1 MNRLW
6 GAGTL
11 LVGLLYHSATAQV
24 IEFESHGLKYQ
35 TLTRSGITVM
45 FAPLPVHVREYAI
58 LQIAVSNGSA
68 GPYIIKPEDFY
79 YLRNGGETI
88 QASPANAVV
97 GMLMQKGSGNDVIKL
112 VNTYENALYGI
123 PNMKS
128 TNGYES
134 RRQAALAFG
143 ASKLRAAATAS
154 AVALVQT
161 KLAPGE
167 TTDGAIFLVT
177 EGKPVGAGHL
187 QVRTNTDLFDFNP
200 TPEAD
205 SRP

>member
-6 GAGTL
+6 GAGML
-11 LVGLLYHSATAQV
+11 LVALLYHPATAQV

-58 LQIAVSNGSA
+58 IQIAVSNGSN

-79 YLRNGGETI
+79 YLRSGGETI

-97 GMLMQKGSGNDVIKL
+97 SMLMQKGSGSDVIKL

-161 KLAPGE
+161 KLAPGQ

-177 EGKPVGAGHL
+177 EGKPIGPGRL

-200 TPEAD
+200 TPEAEP
-205 SRP
+205 RP

>member
-1 MNRLW
+1 MSRLW
-6 GAGTL
+6 CAGAL
-11 LVGLLYHSATAQV
+11 LVCLLYRSATAQV

-35 TLTRSGITVM
+35 TLTRSGVTVM
-45 FAPLPVHVREYAI
+45 FAPLPVRVREYAI

-68 GPYIIKPEDFY
+68 GPYVIKPEDFY
-79 YLRNGGETI
+79 YLRNDGEVIEAT
-88 QASPANAVV
+88 PANAVV
-97 GMLMQKGSGNDVIKL
+97 NMLMQKGTGGDVIKL
-112 VNTYENALYGI
+112 VNTYEAALYGI
-123 PNMKS
+123 PHMKS
-128 TNGYES
+128 TNGFEA

-143 ASKLRAAATAS
+143 SSRLRAAATAS

-161 KLAPGE
+161 KLMPGE

-200 TPEAD
+200 TPE
-205 SRP
+205 PEPHP

>member
-1 MNRLW
+1 MRRLW
-6 GAGTL
+6 WLGAL
-11 LVGLLYHSATAQV
+11 FLGLPYQPTTAQV

-35 TLTRSGITVM
+35 TLTRSGVTVM
-45 FAPLPVHVREYAI
+45 FAALPVRIREYAI

-68 GPYIIKPEDFY
+68 GPYNIKPEDFY

-88 QASPANAVV
+88 EATPADNVV
-97 GMLMQKGSGNDVIKL
+97 SMLMQKGSGSDVIKL
-112 VNTYENALYGI
+112 VSTYENALYGI
-123 PNMKS
+123 PNMRS

-143 ASKLRAAATAS
+143 GSKLRAAATAS
-154 AVALVQT
+154 AVALVKT

-177 EGKPVGAGHL
+177 DGKPVGPGHL
-187 QVRTNTDLFDFNP
+187 QVRTNTDVFDFNAVA
-200 TPEAD
+200 EGE

>member
-1 MNRLW
+1 MLFF
-6 GAGTL
+6 GLFYL
-11 LVGLLYHSATAQV
+11 LATAQV

-58 LQIAVSNGSA
+58 LQVAVSNGSA
-68 GPYIIKPEDFY
+68 GPYVIKPEDFS
-79 YLRNGGETI
+79 YLRNAGETI
-88 QASPANAVV
+88 HASPANSVIS
-97 GMLMQKGSGNDVIKL
+97 MLMQKGSGTDVIKL
-112 VNTYENALYGI
+112 VGTYENALYGI

-143 ASKLRAAATAS
+143 GSKLRAAATAS

-177 EGKPVGAGHL
+177 DGKPVGAGHL
-187 QVRTNTDLFDFNP
+187 QVRTNTDFFDFNP
-200 TPEAD
+200 TPEAEP
-205 SRP
+205 RP

>member
-11 LVGLLYHSATAQV
+11 LMGLLYHPATAQV

-35 TLTRSGITVM
+35 TLTKSGVTVM
-45 FAPLPVHVREYAI
+45 FAPLPVRVREYSI
-58 LQIAVSNGSA
+58 LQIAVSNGST
-68 GPYIIKPEDFY
+68 GPYFIKPEDFY
-79 YLRNGGETI
+79 YIKNGGEII

-97 GMLMQKGSGNDVIKL
+97 SMLMQKGSGSDVIKL
-112 VNTYENALYGI
+112 VSTYENALYGI

-128 TNGYES
+128 TNGFES

-161 KLAPGE
+161 KLARGE

-177 EGKPVGAGHL
+177 EGKPLGGGHL
-187 QVRTNTDLFDFNP
+187 QVRTNTDVFDFNP
-200 TPEAD
+200 TPETEQH
-205 SRP
+205 P

>member
-1 MNRLW
+1 MIRLW
-6 GAGTL
+6 GVGVL
-11 LVGLLYHSATAQV
+11 FLGLVYHPATAQV

-35 TLTRSGITVM
+35 TLTKSGITVM
-45 FAPLPVHVREYAI
+45 FAPLPVRVREYAI
-58 LQIAVSNGSA
+58 LQIAVSNGSP

-79 YLRNGGETI
+79 YLRTGGQAI
-88 QASPANAVV
+88 QASPANSVIS
-97 GMLMQKGSGNDVIKL
+97 MLMQKGSGSDVIKL
-112 VNTYENALYGI
+112 VNTYESALYGI

-161 KLAPGE
+161 KLAPGQ

-187 QVRTNTDLFDFNP
+187 QVRTNTDLFDFNQTAEGDP
-200 TPEAD
+200 
-205 SRP
+205 RP

>member
-6 GAGTL
+6 GAGMLFLAL
-11 LVGLLYHSATAQV
+11 LDHPATAQV

-58 LQIAVSNGSA
+58 LQVAVSNGSA
-68 GPYIIKPEDFY
+68 GPYVIKPEDFY
-79 YLRNGGETI
+79 YLKNGGEI
-88 QASPANAVV
+88 IHASEANSVIA
-97 GMLMQKGSGNDVIKL
+97 MLMQKGSGSDVIKL

-167 TTDGAIFLVT
+167 TTDGAIFMVT
-177 EGKPVGAGHL
+177 DGKPVGAGHL

-200 TPEAD
+200 TPETEP
-205 SRP
+205 RP

>member
-6 GAGTL
+6 GAGVL
-11 LVGLLYHSATAQV
+11 ILGLLYPLATAQV

-35 TLTRSGITVM
+35 TLTRSGVTVM

-58 LQIAVSNGSA
+58 LQLAVSNGSA
-68 GPYIIKPEDFY
+68 GPYVIKPEDFY
-79 YLRNGGETI
+79 YLKNGGEI
-88 QASPANAVV
+88 IHASPANSVIS
-97 GMLMQKGSGNDVIKL
+97 MLMQKGSGSDVIKL
-112 VNTYENALYGI
+112 VGTYENALYGI

-143 ASKLRAAATAS
+143 ASKLRVAATAS

-177 EGKPVGAGHL
+177 EGKAVGAGHL

>member
-1 MNRLW
+1 MRRLW
-6 GAGTL
+6 GGGL
-11 LVGLLYHSATAQV
+11 LFLGLLYPATPQV

-35 TLTRSGITVM
+35 TLTRSGVTVM

-58 LQIAVSNGSA
+58 LQIAVSNGSS

-79 YLRNGGETI
+79 YLKSGGEVI
-88 QASPANAVV
+88 QASPANTVV
-97 GMLMQKGSGNDVIKL
+97 SMLMQKGSGSDVIKL
-112 VNTYENALYGI
+112 VSTYENALYGI

-143 ASKLRAAATAS
+143 GSKLRAAATAS
-154 AVALVQT
+154 AVALVKT

-167 TTDGAIFLVT
+167 TTDGAIFLATDGKAVT
-177 EGKPVGAGHL
+177 AGHL
-187 QVRTNTDLFDFNP
+187 QVRTNTDFFDFNP
-200 TPEAD
+200 TAEGEP
-205 SRP
+205 RP

>member
-6 GAGTL
+6 GTGTL
-11 LVGLLYHSATAQV
+11 FLGLLYHPATAQV

-45 FAPLPVHVREYAI
+45 FAPLPVRVREYAI
-58 LQIAVSNGSA
+58 VQVAVSNGSA
-68 GPYIIKPEDFY
+68 GPYVIKPEDFY
-79 YLRNGGETI
+79 YLRNGGEII
-88 QASPANAVV
+88 QASAANTVV
-97 GMLMQKGSGNDVIKL
+97 GMLMQKGSGSDVIKL

-128 TNGYES
+128 TNGFES

-143 ASKLRAAATAS
+143 ASRLRAAATAS

-187 QVRTNTDLFDFNP
+187 QVRTNTDVFDFNA
-200 TPEAD
+200 TPEGEP
-205 SRP
+205 RP